1 MSKTK
6 NLLMQVAACMYPTAE
21 ESEQILSYLFSR
33 GKEDCS
39 Q

>member
-6 NLLMQVAACMYPTAE
+6 EHIMQLAACIYPHPE
-21 ESEQILSYLFSR
+21 DEQIHSYLFS
-33 GKEDCS
+33 KQTEDYS

>member
-6 NLLMQVAACMYPTAE
+6 NLLMQVAACMYPTVNE
-21 ESEQILSYLFSR
+21 DEQILSYLFS
-33 GKEDCS
+33 KQTEDYS